1 MNIFKVYF
9 LKNRLNAFGII
20 LLSVFIGITS
30 FGLSE
35 KIKIVFNEGILRNNI
50 TTLENNIFILF
61 VIFIILF
68 FLNVFSSVL
77 NNVIQWKG
85 TKNLKL
91 YAMNKIFG
99 SKYDY
104 FLENQPTSIWTELN
118 ISSSKVA
125 DYYTSVVSIFSKAIE
140 FIVYLLIIINI
151 NVYAGIFTLLTIPFV
166 YIFTLG
172 VKKKMAF
179 YQNKMLEKSR
189 ELSSVSIESLENIN
203 NIKVKN
209 ENDFF
214 IKIIDKKHTELN
226 NNIIKSAFYENY
238 WSFMTSLI
246 NSIAPILVIF
256 LLMKFTDLITIDS
269 GEIIILYSFIPIF
282 LSTFKTLYS
291 YIMNYYTSKPYLQS
305 IKKFFNLEGEK
316 DGDFIIKNFE
326 TLETKNLKIMHG
338 KKIISIPDFNI
349 KKGEKVLISGES
361 GIGKSSFFN
370 LILGLNDN
378 YTGIIKINGHD
389 LKDFNVSSLRKIF
402 GISFQSSGIFSL
414 NLKENISL
422 GKSYTEKE
430 IDKVIN
436 IANLQKQLKE
446 KNEALLSNNILS
458 GGEKSRINIAQNLF
472 RTPEVILLDES
483 LSSVDEEMESDII
496 KNIVEN
502 FTQNTIICISHRKS
516 SEKYFEKIIS
526 FQGEII

>member
-1 MNIFKVYF
+1 
-9 LKNRLNAFGII
+9 
-20 LLSVFIGITS
+20 
-30 FGLSE
+30 
-35 KIKIVFNEGILRNNI
+35 
-50 TTLENNIFILF
+50 
-61 VIFIILF
+61 
-68 FLNVFSSVL
+68 
-77 NNVIQWKG
+77 
-85 TKNLKL
+85 
-91 YAMNKIFG
+91 
-99 SKYDY
+99 
-104 FLENQPTSIWTELN
+104 
-118 ISSSKVA
+118 
-125 DYYTSVVSIFSKAIE
+125 
-140 FIVYLLIIINI
+140 
-151 NVYAGIFTLLTIPFV
+151 
-166 YIFTLG
+166 
-172 VKKKMAF
+172 
-179 YQNKMLEKSR
+179 
-189 ELSSVSIESLENIN
+189 
-203 NIKVKN
+203 
-209 ENDFF
+209 
-214 IKIIDKKHTELN
+214 
-226 NNIIKSAFYENY
+226 
-238 WSFMTSLI
+238 MTSLI